1 MPTASTANALQLQLL
16 LRQQTPAINQAAQQN
31 ARNAA
36 QPLFEK
42 QRAELLRSI
51 TQQHREMK
59 VAKAAAKGTKGA
71 SAPTA
76 PTAVNGAKGA
86 STPPRRGAIAP
97 AVKAPPFAHRSSK
110 LRAFPHPDMRGD
122 FALGAARASALFA
135 CLDDESDEE
144 TAKQVP
150 LSVHHHRFSCHSKV
164 LLRPQPRPCGLLARS
179 VSAVATPPALFDEES
194 PEETAKATSPH
205 DEARSR
211 RDQENCAG
219 PYDSGTEWAGA
230 FTRGNVAVNDTSTMA
245 PSGQRCL
252 DQKGDQQATPPPVLQ
267 TCTPPPR
274 ARDLSSA
281 GEISPVLRTI
291 VRSLAS
297 QVPPMETKPGRERT
311 VQKLVHKLKRN
322 HDAETAGANQ
332 ERDARLNARLNRARR
347 ASQPPGEV
355 GCSSP
360 PCVARASCMGE
371 VVSFSEHNTSAK
383 RARIETGIML
393 LQLERIQASEVE
405 DNWSSVARDC
415 AGDIEIRAGHFAQDA
430 LSVSRQLSGL
440 PRSNIDCD

>member
-1 MPTASTANALQLQLL
+1 MPSASTASALHLQLL

-86 STPPRRGAIAP
+86 STPRRGAIAP
-97 AVKAPPFAHRSSK
+97 AVKAPPLVRSLK

-150 LSVHHHRFSCHSKV
+150 LSVHHHQFSCHSKV
-164 LLRPQPRPCGLLARS
+164 LLRPRPRPCGLLARS
-179 VSAVATPPALFDEES
+179 VSAVATSPALFDEES
-194 PEETAKATSPH
+194 PDEETARATSPH

-219 PYDSGTEWAGA
+219 PHTRGTEWAGA
-230 FTRGNVAVNDTSTMA
+230 FTRGTLTMA
-245 PSGQRCL
+245 PSGLRCL

-322 HDAETAGANQ
+322 QDAETAGANQ

-360 PCVARASCMGE
+360 PCVARAPCMGE

-405 DNWSSVARDC
+405 DNWSGVARDC
-415 AGDIEIRAGHFAQDA
+415 AGDFEIRAGHFVQDA
-430 LSVSRQLSGL
+430 LSVSPVSSL